1 MKNYQCRKCGT
12 LISNE
17 SYPNANGC
25 PNGGS
30 HQWNN
35 LGECG
40 DTRYQCRKC
49 GILIYSKSYPN
60 ANGCSNGGSHQWNK
74 L

>member
-35 LGECG
+35 LGEYNIDNG
-40 DTRYQCRKC
+40 SV
-49 GILIYSKSYPN
+49 LIVVLP
-60 ANGCSNGGSHQWNK
+60 
-74 L
+74 